1 MFSKALFKQSCKAN
15 GTMWAIITLA
25 VCIMLS
31 CLMGISGGGNVG
43 EMKTGIAN
51 TIVQDAMDMSIEART
66 INYYN
71 LVDTS
76 LEYFE
81 AGCAKKQEIDSDA
94 SPEEQFN
101 AGKATVEMFIN
112 KLCTEKGY
120 ADDSVEKQEIQALC
134 LLGPLT
140 GDTNGDGVKD
150 YPTYIE
156 EKAKGVSR
164 EDYARDYSA
173 FFISTNM
180 TSETNIDKVVAE
192 LEKYSIS
199 KEDYAK
205 LTYTNADGEEVSR
218 YTGESG
224 KAYIS
229 DLAKDSIVTY
239 KARCDYE
246 IAQLDS
252 SLTEEQKN
260 AEILKIKA
268 KTSEKYNTSFL
279 SSLPKSVSDSLEEL
293 GTMDLFSLITGSI
306 FFKMAGL
313 LLPIIYIIMVA
324 NNLVAGQVDSGSM
337 AYVLSTS
344 TKRKQVVFT
353 QAIYLVL
360 SIFAMCLCT
369 TITSFISLANL
380 HNSTISLT
388 YGKLAL
394 LNLGAFMVLFAM
406 SGISFFASCFFNRSK
421 YSLAFGGGINMF
433 FLVSTIL
440 GLFGSKV
447 LPTVVRIDSLK
458 FFNYCTIISLFDELS
473 ILNGTLTFIW
483 KLAILFA
490 IGVGFYIAGSLKFKK
505 KDLPL

>member
-15 GTMWAIITLA
+15 GMMWAIITLA

-51 TIVQDAMDMSIEART
+51 TIVQDAMDVNIEGRT

-71 LVDTS
+71 LVDSGLTYFDAGYSVGGVEGGKAQLNAFIENVCNDRKIADGS
-76 LEYFE
+76 LE
-81 AGCAKKQEIDSDA
+81 KMEII
-94 SPEEQFN
+94 
-101 AGKATVEMFIN
+101 G
-112 KLCTEKGY
+112 LCF
-120 ADDSVEKQEIQALC
+120 
-134 LLGPLT
+134 GPLT
-140 GDTNGDGVKD
+140 GDINGDNVQD
-150 YPTYIE
+150 YSPTYL
-156 EKAKGVSR
+156 EKGSMTR
-164 EDYARDYSA
+164 EDYARDYTA

-180 TSETNIDKVVAE
+180 TTESNIDMVVAQ
-192 LEKYSIS
+192 LEKYSIT
-199 KEDYAK
+199 KEEYSR
-205 LTYTNADGEEVSR
+205 LTYTDAEGNEVSR

-224 KAYIS
+224 KAYIK
-229 DLAKDSIVTY
+229 DLALDSIVTY
-239 KARCDYE
+239 NARCNYE
-246 IAQLDS
+246 ISKITIDPATQPAKY
-252 SLTEEQKN
+252 Q
-260 AEILKIKA
+260 AEVLKIKA
-268 KTSEKYNTSFL
+268 QVGEKYKKSFL
-279 SSLPKSVSDSLEEL
+279 TSLPKSVSESLEEL

-306 FFKMAGL
+306 YFKMAGL

-353 QAIYLVL
+353 QSVFLVL

-369 TITSFISLANL
+369 TITSFISLSTLN
-380 HNSTISLT
+380 NSTISLT

-394 LNLGAFMVLFAM
+394 LNLGAFVTLFAM
-406 SGISFFASCFFNRSK
+406 SGISFFASCYFNRSK
-421 YSLAFGGGINMF
+421 YSLGFGGGINMF

-473 ILNGTLTFIW
+473 ILNGTTTFIW
-483 KLAILFA
+483 KFAILLA
-490 IGVGFYIAGSLKFKK
+490 VGIGFYIAGSLKFKK

>member
-15 GTMWAIITLA
+15 GTMWAIITVA

-66 INYYN
+66 INYYD
-71 LVDTS
+71 LVDTG
-76 LEYFE
+76 LTYFDE
-81 AGCAKKQEIDSDA
+81 GYA
-94 SPEEQFN
+94 SVTAEGAREEDKFN
-101 AGKATVEMFIN
+101 AGKARLSSYIDQV
-112 KLCTEKGY
+112 CTERGI
-120 ADDSVEKQEIQALC
+120 AEGSVEKQEIQALC
-134 LLGPLT
+134 FLGPLT
-140 GDTNGDGVKD
+140 GDINGDNVKE
-150 YPTYIE
+150 YSTYF
-156 EKAKGVSR
+156 EKKASGVSR
-164 EDYARDYSA
+164 ENYARDYSA
-173 FFISTNM
+173 FFISKNM
-180 TSETNIDKVVAE
+180 TTSSNIDKVVAE

-205 LTYTNADGEEVSR
+205 LTYTNSKGEEVSR

-224 KAYIS
+224 EAYIS

-239 KARCDYE
+239 QARCDYE
-246 IAQLDS
+246 IAQLAS
-252 SLTEEQKN
+252 SLTKEQKD
-260 AEILKIKA
+260 AEIIKIKA
-268 KTSEKYNTSFL
+268 KVSEKYNTSFL

-306 FFKMAGL
+306 YFKMAGL

-353 QAIYLVL
+353 QAIFLVV

-369 TITSFISLANL
+369 TVTSFICLSTLN
-380 HNSTISLT
+380 NTTISLT
-388 YGKLAL
+388 YGQLAL

-483 KLAILFA
+483 KLAILLV